1 MTDAQDAEQ
10 EPSPTPYMRL
20 PMPLVALGIVA
31 LLGLLLGAGLYAN
44 ANLRPQ
50 GVVLPAPISTPVP
63 PTAETTAVPVAAST
77 SAAKPQPTPRR
88 VVSPTP
94 EPRPSPTTAPIAALT
109 QAPTPMVVV
118 LDATATV
125 SPAISAT
132 QASEPSTP
140 LPTVDPTLGAE
151 VGQAYENFWRV
162 RSQALLEL
170 DETHLPEVMDGD
182 FLTSFESSLQHL
194 AEQGRAIKTQVSLN
208 YAVVEATANSA
219 IVHDGIEDNSYYV
232 VAGTE
237 QPLSDPTTDFLRLE
251 VTLNKVDGAWKVV
264 KSVSAD

>member
-20 PMPLVALGIVA
+20 PVPLVALGIVVF
-31 LLGLLLGAGLYAN
+31 LGLLLGAGLYAN
-44 ANLRPQ
+44 ANLLPK
-50 GVVLPAPISTPVP
+50 GVVLPTPVSAAVP
-63 PTAETTAVPVAAST
+63 PTVEVTAVPIAAST
-77 SAAKPQPTPRR
+77 SVATRRSTPNE
-88 VVSPTP
+88 VSSPTP
-94 EPRPSPTTAPIAALT
+94 EPQAGPTSAPIIALT
-109 QAPTPMVVV
+109 QAP
-118 LDATATV
+118 LILFSNATATA
-125 SPAISAT
+125 SPATSAP
-132 QASEPSTP
+132 QSSETSTP
-140 LPTVDPTLGAE
+140 LPTVEPTLGAE

-170 DETHLPEVMDGD
+170 DGTHLPEVMDGD

-208 YAVVEATANSA
+208 YAVIEVVGNSA

-237 QPLSDPTTDFLRLE
+237 QPLSDPSNDFLRLE